1 MSMRYEGNVIIKGSQ
16 EVVEVFI
23 PILKKAHETMGYED
37 EFEYNNKTY
46 DFSSEEEYDY
56 DGSHVY
62 PFDFPNS
69 GSNVHDSLI
78 EFLEDASRELEG
90 LSFDV
95 ITLYE
100 YGSDYDVLTICEGKA
115 QRNKVLMKLMKKAF
129 KSFDWDTQGIPDFI
143 RYLTNLIQNQPT
155 YTNK

>member
-16 EVVEVFI
+16 EVVEMFI
-23 PILKKAHETMGYED
+23 PILKKAHETMGD
-37 EFEYNNKTY
+37 EKDFEYNNKTY
-46 DFSSEEEYDY
+46 NFSSIEEYDY
-56 DGSHVY
+56 DGSRVY

-100 YGSDYDVLTICEGKA
+100 YGSDYDVLTICEGKT
-115 QRNKVLMKLMKKAF
+115 QLNKILTKLMKKEF
-129 KSFDWDTQGIPDFI
+129 KSFDWDTKGINRFIDFF
-143 RYLTNLIQNQPT
+143 TQQIQIFNS
-155 YTNK
+155 K

>member
-1 MSMRYEGNVIIKGSQ
+1 MSMRYEGKVIIKGSQ
-16 EVVEVFI
+16 EVVEAFI
-23 PILKKAHETMGYED
+23 SILKEAHEAMYEGD

-46 DFSSEEEYDY
+46 NFSSEEEYDY
-56 DGSHVY
+56 DGSCVY

-78 EFLEDASRELEG
+78 EFLEDASIEFKSLC
-90 LSFDV
+90 FDV

-100 YGSDYDVLTICEGKA
+100 YGADYDVLTICEGKA
-115 QRNKVLMKLMKKAF
+115 QRNKVLIKFMKKVF

-143 RYLTNLIQNQPT
+143 RYLTTLIQNQPT

>member
-16 EVVEVFI
+16 EVVEAFI

-56 DGSHVY
+56 DGSREY
-62 PFDFPNS
+62 RFDFPNS

-115 QRNKVLMKLMKKAF
+115 QLNTTLTKFMEKAF
-129 KSFDWDTQGIPDFI
+129 KSFDWDTKGINRFIDFF
-143 RYLTNLIQNQPT
+143 TQQIQIFNS
-155 YTNK
+155 K

>member
-1 MSMRYEGNVIIKGSQ
+1 MSMRYEGKVIIKGSQ
-16 EVVEVFI
+16 EVVEAFI
-23 PILKKAHETMGYED
+23 PILKEAHEAMYEGD
-37 EFEYNNKTY
+37 EFEHNNKTY
-46 DFSSEEEYDY
+46 NFSSEEEYDY
-56 DGSHVY
+56 DGSCVY

-78 EFLEDASRELEG
+78 EFLEDASIEFKSLC
-90 LSFDV
+90 FDV

-100 YGSDYDVLTICEGKA
+100 YGSDYDVLTICEGKT
-115 QRNKVLMKLMKKAF
+115 QRNKVLIKFMKKVF

-143 RYLTNLIQNQPT
+143 RYLTTLIQNQPT

>member
-1 MSMRYEGNVIIKGSQ
+1 MSMRFEGNVIIKGSQ
-16 EVVEVFI
+16 EVVEAFI

-56 DGSHVY
+56 DGSCVY

-115 QRNKVLMKLMKKAF
+115 RLNTTLTKFMEKAF
-129 KSFDWDTQGIPDFI
+129 KSFDWDTKGINRFIDFF
-143 RYLTNLIQNQPT
+143 TQQIQIFNS
-155 YTNK
+155 K

>member
-16 EVVEVFI
+16 KVVEVFI

-56 DGSHVY
+56 DGSRVY

-78 EFLEDASRELEG
+78 EFLKDASRELEG

-100 YGSDYDVLTICEGKA
+100 YGYEYDVLTIGEGKA
-115 QRNKVLMKLMKKAF
+115 QLNTTLTKFMEKAF
-129 KSFDWDTQGIPDFI
+129 KSFDWDTKGINRFIDFF
-143 RYLTNLIQNQPT
+143 TQQIQIFNS
-155 YTNK
+155 K

>member
-16 EVVEVFI
+16 EVVEAFI

-56 DGSHVY
+56 DGSRVY

-115 QRNKVLMKLMKKAF
+115 RLNTTLIKFMEKAF
-129 KSFDWDTQGIPDFI
+129 KSFDWDTKGINRFIDFF
-143 RYLTNLIQNQPT
+143 TQQIQIFNS
-155 YTNK
+155 K